1 MRLRKTLKRTAA
13 ATLALSMALSAAAP
27 AVTAAYICDVSQGS
41 VNITVD
47 ADGSKTIQ
55 VGGQK
60 VEDDGDGT
68 DDIIITGDNTQ
79 APASQNDAAEPA
91 PAETEDEEAP
101 AEEDAAPAD
110 ETEAPETAD
119 AEGTE
124 DAAAD
129 DADAEDAAAEP
140 ATLELSAP
148 AVDTGDEAEDT
159 PAEPERTVTETE
171 DGTVIEYGDYTVD
184 PDVQVTK
191 PEPAPEAAAPAEKAA
206 DPEDETVTYE
216 APAEENTSVVSS
228 VVENVVK
235 IVNNYKDALNIILR
249 NLKVDAG
256 TSKEDA
262 MNISGTGD
270 VTLELDGK
278 NELISGSSTYDPA
291 HGSHAGLSS
300 RNLDGT
306 LTLTDADKDGG
317 SLTAKGGYS
326 KDSGYVSS
334 DGICAKDLSII
345 DTSITAVGGDV
356 GGSSSS
362 GGTGLSA
369 DVLNMTGSSL
379 SATGGNVNNSTDDY
393 TDGGTGL
400 HAGSLS
406 MTGSSLSATGGSVSN
421 STDDPT
427 NDPTNDYS
435 IGGIGLDI
443 GNYSNLKSNIS
454 DSHISAIGG
463 NSSGS
468 GKKATGGTGAI
479 IIGTAADSYLIDH
492 VTLLAQGGNA
502 QASGSGNATGGR
514 GIDRNSG
521 KITISDSAVTVAGGN
536 AVSESGTA
544 TGGGGYYNNANYYS
558 SNNDVHLVSGSLT
571 AVGGSG
577 SSKSGSS
584 KNGSSFDISS
594 ELISNY
600 YISDGETLSV
610 YEPGDREYNIARSD
624 RLVVSEDSGIVY
636 YNHSAVVQNEDG
648 SVTVTGE
655 PFRYVRG
662 DHVYTIASRTAT
674 TIIWHC
680 EDEGV
685 EDLELPIPAGSTFD
699 AMKHEWVTSEDGTYE
714 ECTICHLQ
722 RTIPQPEPDQP
733 DTPSNDTTA
742 AAVPAALHL
751 RVVDANGADVT
762 FETRTESG
770 NYIVDARR
778 DGLDTATLLAPLPV
792 LRELQASGAESIT
805 FVTNLK
811 TTTLSLSALL
821 ALGGEDDEAQL
832 LHTGDVPTLTVG
844 GTVHNE
850 LL

>member
-110 ETEAPETAD
+110 EAEAPETAD

-278 NELISGSSTYDPA
+278 NELISGSSTPDTTA
-291 HGSHAGLSS
+291 DTHAGLYSW
-300 RNLDGT
+300 RLDGT

-326 KDSGYVSS
+326 EDSSFASS
-334 DGICAKDLSII
+334 DGIRAKDLSII

-356 GGSSSS
+356 GGSSFR

-369 DVLNMTGSSL
+369 E
-379 SATGGNVNNSTDDY
+379 
-393 TDGGTGL
+393 
-400 HAGSLS
+400 SLS

-421 STDDPT
+421 STDDYT
-427 NDPTNDYS
+427 VGGTGLHAGSLNMTGSSLSATGGNVNNSTADS
-435 IGGIGLDI
+435 SLGGIGLNI
-443 GNYSNLKSNIS
+443 GNYDGLKSNIS

-463 NSSGS
+463 NSSSSS
-468 GKKATGGTGAI
+468 GKNATGGTGAYI
-479 IIGTAADSYLIDH
+479 MGTAADSYLIDH

-502 QASGSGNATGGR
+502 QASGSGNATGGK
-514 GIDRNSG
+514 GIYRNSG
-521 KITISDSAVTVAGGN
+521 EITISDSAVTVAGGN

-544 TGGGGYYNNANYYS
+544 TGGGGYYNNANYYNER
-558 SNNDVHLVSGSLT
+558 NNDVHLVSGSLT

-577 SSKSGSS
+577 SSK
-584 KNGSSFDISS
+584 NGSSFDISS
-594 ELISNY
+594 DIIKKY

-610 YEPGDREYNIARSD
+610 YEPGNSEYNIARSD

-662 DHVYTIASRTAT
+662 DHVYTIASRTDS
-674 TIIWHC
+674 TITWHC
-680 EDEGV
+680 DDAGV
-685 EDLELPIPAGSTFD
+685 EDLELPVPAEAAFD
-699 AMKHEWVTSEDGTYE
+699 AMKHEWLTSEDGTYE

-778 DGLDTATLLAPLPV
+778 DGLDTATLIAPLPV

>member
-110 ETEAPETAD
+110 EAEAPETAD

-256 TSKEDA
+256 SSTEDA

-278 NELISGSSTYDPA
+278 NELTGGSGVKMDKRNDHKIVSDGLGSTDL
-291 HGSHAGLSS
+291 G
-300 RNLDGT
+300 GT
-306 LTLTDADKDGG
+306 LTITGSGNSDASLIAKGADSPEDSSSFVKPGDGLNANNLVIEDASVTAIGGNRFDHDIYIGYSGDGLSATDLTITG
-317 SLTAKGGYS
+317 STVTAKGGNS
-326 KDSGYVSS
+326 L
-334 DGICAKDLSII
+334 CHA
-345 DTSITAVGGDV
+345 
-356 GGSSSS
+356 
-362 GGTGLSA
+362 GTGVSA
-369 DVLNMTGSSL
+369 DV
-379 SATGGNVNNSTDDY
+379 
-393 TDGGTGL
+393 
-400 HAGSLS
+400 LS
-406 MTGSSLSATGGSVSN
+406 MTGSSLSAVGGSVNN
-421 STDDPT
+421 STAD
-427 NDPTNDYS
+427 S
-435 IGGIGLDI
+435 SSGGFGLEI
-443 GNYSNLKSNIS
+443 GNYRGLKSNIS

-463 NSSGS
+463 NSSSS
-468 GKKATGGTGAI
+468 GKDVWGGTGAN
-479 IIGTAADSYLIDH
+479 IIGTAADSYQIDH

-577 SSKSGSS
+577 SSK
-584 KNGSSFDISS
+584 NGSSFDISS
-594 ELISNY
+594 ELIKKY

-610 YEPGDREYNIARSD
+610 YEPGDPEYNIAASD

-662 DHVYTIASRTAT
+662 GHVYTIASRTDT

-699 AMKHEWVTSEDGTYE
+699 AMKHEWLTSEDGTYE

-751 RVVDANGADVT
+751 RVVDANGADVA

>member
-41 VNITVD
+41 VNIAVD
-47 ADGSKTIQ
+47 EDGNKSIQ
-55 VGGQK
+55 VNGED
-60 VEDDGDGT
+60 VTDDGDGT

-79 APASQNDAAEPA
+79 AAASQNETEETASAAEGSENTPSEDGTDQTGSAKETGNDKGSDEPAAPEQPAPTTAPAGDRAAEP
-91 PAETEDEEAP
+91 PAK
-101 AEEDAAPAD
+101 
-110 ETEAPETAD
+110 PET
-119 AEGTE
+119 
-124 DAAAD
+124 
-129 DADAEDAAAEP
+129 
-140 ATLELSAP
+140 
-148 AVDTGDEAEDT
+148 
-159 PAEPERTVTETE
+159 TVTETK
-171 DGTVIEYGDYTVD
+171 DGTVINYGITEAD
-184 PDVQVTK
+184 PDVQAEK
-191 PEPAPEAAAPAEKAA
+191 PVVKAKAAEEPASDPAENEPDDKIM
-206 DPEDETVTYE
+206 TYE

-228 VVENVVK
+228 VAAHVVK
-235 IVNNYKDALNIILR
+235 IVNNCTDTLNIILR

-256 TSKEDA
+256 SSTEDA
-262 MNISGTGD
+262 MNITGKGD

-278 NELISGSSTYDPA
+278 NELTGGSGVKMDKWNDHKIVSDGLGSTDL
-291 HGSHAGLSS
+291 G
-300 RNLDGT
+300 GT
-306 LTLTDADKDGG
+306 LTITGSGNSDASLIAKGADSPEDSSSFVKPGDGLNANNLVIEDASVTAIGGNRFDHDISISYSGDGLSAKDLTITG
-317 SLTAKGGYS
+317 STVTAKGGNSLCY
-326 KDSGYVSS
+326 
-334 DGICAKDLSII
+334 
-345 DTSITAVGGDV
+345 
-356 GGSSSS
+356 
-362 GGTGLSA
+362 GGTGVSA
-369 DVLNMTGSSL
+369 DV
-379 SATGGNVNNSTDDY
+379 
-393 TDGGTGL
+393 
-400 HAGSLS
+400 LS
-406 MTGSSLSATGGSVSN
+406 MTGSSLSAVGGSVSN
-421 STDDPT
+421 STGDFSD
-427 NDPTNDYS
+427 
-435 IGGIGLDI
+435 GGIGLHI
-443 GNYSNLKSNIS
+443 GNYSDLKSNIS

-463 NSSGS
+463 NCSGS
-468 GKKATGGTGAI
+468 GKNAVGGVGVYFF
-479 IIGTAADSYLIDH
+479 GTAADGYLIDH

-502 QASGSGNATGGR
+502 QASGSGNAKGGE
-514 GIDRNSG
+514 GIYRNSG

-544 TGGGGYYNNANYYS
+544 TGGGGYYNNVNYYT
-558 SNNDVHLVSGSLT
+558 SNDDVHLVSGSLT

-577 SSKSGSS
+577 SSK
-584 KNGSSFDISS
+584 NGSSFDIPSS
-594 ELISNY
+594 LTKKY

-610 YEPGDREYNIARSD
+610 YEPGDPEYNIAASD

-662 DHVYTIASRTAT
+662 GHVYTIASRTDT
-674 TIIWHC
+674 TITWHC

-722 RTIPQPEPDQP
+722 RTIPQPEPGQP
-733 DTPSNDTTA
+733 DTTA

-751 RVVDANGADVT
+751 RVVDANGADVA

>member
-110 ETEAPETAD
+110 EAEAPETAD

-249 NLKVDAG
+249 NLKVDASSS
-256 TSKEDA
+256 TEDA
-262 MNISGTGD
+262 MNITGKGS

-278 NELISGSSTYDPA
+278 NELISGSSTAD
-291 HGSHAGLSS
+291 GSHAGLYS
-300 RNLDGT
+300 RRFDGT
-306 LTLTDADKDGG
+306 LTLTDANKDGG
-317 SLTAKGGYS
+317 SLTAKGGS
-326 KDSGYVSS
+326 SEDSDYAYS
-334 DGICAKDLSII
+334 DGINAKDLSII

-356 GGSSSS
+356 GGSSFR
-362 GGTGLSA
+362 GGIGLYAES
-369 DVLNMTGSSL
+369 LNMTGSSL
-379 SATGGNVNNSTDDY
+379 SATGGSVNNSTYD
-393 TDGGTGL
+393 
-400 HAGSLS
+400 
-406 MTGSSLSATGGSVSN
+406 SSLGG
-421 STDDPT
+421 
-427 NDPTNDYS
+427 Y
-435 IGGIGLDI
+435 GLNI
-443 GNYSNLKSNIS
+443 GNYDGLKSNIS

-463 NSSGS
+463 NCSGS
-468 GKKATGGTGAI
+468 GKEVVGGMGAS

-492 VTLLAQGGNA
+492 VALLAQGGNA

-521 KITISDSAVTVAGGN
+521 EITISDSAVTVAGGN
-536 AVSESGTA
+536 AVSEGGTA
-544 TGGGGYYNNANYYS
+544 TGGGGYYNNANFYS
-558 SNNDVHLVSGSLT
+558 SINNDVHLVSGSLT

-577 SSKSGSS
+577 SSK
-584 KNGSSFDISS
+584 NGSSFDISS
-594 ELISNY
+594 DLIKKY

-662 DHVYTIASRTAT
+662 DHVYTIASRTDS

-680 EDEGV
+680 NDAGV
-685 EDLELPIPAGSTFD
+685 EDLELPVPAEAAFD
-699 AMKHEWVTSEDGTYE
+699 AMKHEWLTSADGTYE

-722 RTIPQPEPDQP
+722 RTIPQPEPGQP

-778 DGLDTATLLAPLPV
+778 DGLDTATLIAPLPV

>member
-27 AVTAAYICDVSQGS
+27 TVSAAYVCDVSQGS
-41 VNITVD
+41 VNIVVNE
-47 ADGSKTIQ
+47 DGNKSIQ
-55 VGGQK
+55 VNGED
-60 VEDDGDGT
+60 VTDDGDGT

-79 APASQNDAAEPA
+79 AAASQNDTEETASAAEGSENTPSEDGTDQTGSAKETGNDKGSDEPAAPEQPAPTTAPAGDRAAEP
-91 PAETEDEEAP
+91 PAK
-101 AEEDAAPAD
+101 
-110 ETEAPETAD
+110 PET
-119 AEGTE
+119 
-124 DAAAD
+124 
-129 DADAEDAAAEP
+129 
-140 ATLELSAP
+140 
-148 AVDTGDEAEDT
+148 
-159 PAEPERTVTETE
+159 TVTETK
-171 DGTVIEYGDYTVD
+171 DGTVTEYGAFEAD
-184 PDVQVTK
+184 PDVQAEKQVVK
-191 PEPAPEAAAPAEKAA
+191 AKAAEEPANDPAENEPDDKIM
-206 DPEDETVTYE
+206 TYE
-216 APAEENTSVVSS
+216 APAEENTSLASS
-228 VVENVVK
+228 VAAHVVK
-235 IVNNYKDALNIILR
+235 IVNNCTDTLNIILR

-256 TSKEDA
+256 SSTEDA
-262 MNISGTGD
+262 MNITGKGD

-278 NELISGSSTYDPA
+278 NELISGSSTVD
-291 HGSHAGLSS
+291 GSHAGLYSED
-300 RNLDGT
+300 LDGT
-306 LTLTDADKDGG
+306 LTLTDANKDGG

-326 KDSGYVSS
+326 KDYRFASS
-334 DGICAKDLSII
+334 SGICAKDLSII

-356 GGSSSS
+356 GGSSSC
-362 GGTGLSA
+362 GGTGLHA

-379 SATGGNVNNSTDDY
+379 SATGGSVNNSTYD
-393 TDGGTGL
+393 
-400 HAGSLS
+400 
-406 MTGSSLSATGGSVSN
+406 SSLGG
-421 STDDPT
+421 
-427 NDPTNDYS
+427 Y
-435 IGGIGLDI
+435 GLSI
-443 GNYSNLKSNIS
+443 GNYDGLKSNIS

-463 NSSGS
+463 NNSGS
-468 GKKATGGTGAI
+468 GKEVVGGMGAS
-479 IIGTAADSYLIDH
+479 IIGTAADSYQIDH

-502 QASGSGNATGGR
+502 QASGSGNAEGGR

-544 TGGGGYYNNANYYS
+544 TGGGGYYNNANYYFAD
-558 SNNDVHLVSGSLT
+558 NNDVHLVSGSLT

-584 KNGSSFDISS
+584 KKGSSFDISS
-594 ELISNY
+594 ELIKNY
-600 YISDGETLSV
+600 YISDGEMFSV
-610 YEPGDREYNIARSD
+610 YEPGDPEYNIARSD

-662 DHVYTIASRTAT
+662 GHVYTIASRTDS
-674 TIIWHC
+674 TITWHC
-680 EDEGV
+680 NDAGV
-685 EDLELPIPAGSTFD
+685 EDLELPVPAEAAFD
-699 AMKHEWVTSEDGTYE
+699 AMKHEWLTSEDGTYE
-714 ECTICHLQ
+714 ECTICHTKKML
-722 RTIPQPEPDQP
+722 PQPAPDQT
-733 DTPSNDTTA
+733 DTPSNVTTA

-805 FVTNLK
+805 FVTTLK

>member
-110 ETEAPETAD
+110 EAEAPETAD

-278 NELISGSSTYDPA
+278 NELISGSSTAD
-291 HGSHAGLSS
+291 GSHAGLSS
-300 RNLDGT
+300 ERLDGT

-326 KDSGYVSS
+326 KDSDNDSS
-334 DGICAKDLSII
+334 YGIRAKDLSII

-356 GGSSSS
+356 GGSSSR
-362 GGTGLSA
+362 GG
-369 DVLNMTGSSL
+369 D
-379 SATGGNVNNSTDDY
+379 
-393 TDGGTGL
+393 GL

-463 NSSGS
+463 NSSS
-468 GKKATGGTGAI
+468 NRKNVEGGVGVYFF
-479 IIGTAADSYLIDH
+479 GTVADGYLIDH

-502 QASGSGNATGGR
+502 QASGSGNAKGGE
-514 GIDRNSG
+514 GIYRNSG
-521 KITISDSAVTVAGGN
+521 EITILDSAVTAAGGN

-544 TGGGGYYNNANYYS
+544 TGGRGYYNNANYYS

-577 SSKSGSS
+577 SSK
-584 KNGSSFDISS
+584 NGSSFEISS
-594 ELISNY
+594 EGTKKY

-610 YEPGDREYNIARSD
+610 YEPGDPKYNIAGSD

-662 DHVYTIASRTAT
+662 DHVYTIASRTDS
-674 TIIWHC
+674 TITWHC
-680 EDEGV
+680 NDAGV

-699 AMKHEWVTSEDGTYE
+699 AMKHEWVTSADGTYE

-733 DTPSNDTTA
+733 DTTA

-778 DGLDTATLLAPLPV
+778 DGLDTATLIAPLPV

>member
-110 ETEAPETAD
+110 EAEAPETAD

-216 APAEENTSVVSS
+216 APAEENTSLASS
-228 VVENVVK
+228 VAAHVVK

-256 TSKEDA
+256 SSTEDA
-262 MNISGTGD
+262 MNITGKGD

-278 NELISGSSTYDPA
+278 NELISGSSTYDPT
-291 HGSHAGLSS
+291 HGSLAGLYSED
-300 RNLDGT
+300 LDGT

-326 KDSGYVSS
+326 KDSGYHSS
-334 DGICAKDLSII
+334 YGICAKDLSII
-345 DTSITAVGGDV
+345 DTSITAVGGDA
-356 GGSSSS
+356 GGSSSR

-379 SATGGNVNNSTDDY
+379 SATGGSVNNST
-393 TDGGTGL
+393 
-400 HAGSLS
+400 A
-406 MTGSSLSATGGSVSN
+406 
-421 STDDPT
+421 
-427 NDPTNDYS
+427 DYS
-435 IGGIGLDI
+435 SGGHGLSI
-443 GNYSNLKSNIS
+443 GNYRKLKSNIS

-463 NSSGS
+463 NNSGS
-468 GKKATGGTGAI
+468 GKEVVGGMGAF
-479 IIGTAADSYLIDH
+479 IIGTAADSYQIDH

-502 QASGSGNATGGR
+502 QASGSGNAEGGR

-544 TGGGGYYNNANYYS
+544 TGGGGYYNNANYYNER
-558 SNNDVHLVSGSLT
+558 NNDVHLVSGSLT

-577 SSKSGSS
+577 SSK
-584 KNGSSFDISS
+584 NGSSFDISS
-594 ELISNY
+594 ELIKKY
-600 YISDGETLSV
+600 YISDGETFSV
-610 YEPGDREYNIARSD
+610 YEPGDSEYNIARSD

-662 DHVYTIASRTAT
+662 GHVYTIASRTDS
-674 TIIWHC
+674 TITWHC
-680 EDEGV
+680 DDAGV
-685 EDLELPIPAGSTFD
+685 EDLELPVPAEAAFD
-699 AMKHEWVTSEDGTYE
+699 AMKHEWLTSEDGIYE

-778 DGLDTATLLAPLPV
+778 DGLDTATLIAPLPV

>member
-27 AVTAAYICDVSQGS
+27 TVSAAYVCDVSQGS
-41 VNITVD
+41 VNIVVNE
-47 ADGSKTIQ
+47 DGNKSIQ
-55 VGGQK
+55 VNGED
-60 VEDDGDGT
+60 VTDDGDGT

-79 APASQNDAAEPA
+79 AAASQNDTEETASAAEGSENTPSEDGTDQTGSAKETGNDKGSDEPAAPEQPAPTTAPAGDRAAEP
-91 PAETEDEEAP
+91 PAK
-101 AEEDAAPAD
+101 
-110 ETEAPETAD
+110 PET
-119 AEGTE
+119 
-124 DAAAD
+124 
-129 DADAEDAAAEP
+129 
-140 ATLELSAP
+140 
-148 AVDTGDEAEDT
+148 
-159 PAEPERTVTETE
+159 TVTETK
-171 DGTVIEYGDYTVD
+171 DGTVINYGVTEAD
-184 PDVQVTK
+184 PDVQAEK
-191 PEPAPEAAAPAEKAA
+191 PVVKAKAAEEPASNPAENEPDDKIM
-206 DPEDETVTYE
+206 TYE
-216 APAEENTSVVSS
+216 APAEENTSLASS
-228 VVENVVK
+228 VAAHVVK
-235 IVNNYKDALNIILR
+235 IVNNCTDTLNIILR
-249 NLKVDAG
+249 NLKVDASSS
-256 TSKEDA
+256 TEDA
-262 MNISGTGD
+262 MNITGNGN

-278 NELISGSSTYDPA
+278 NELISGSSTAD
-291 HGSHAGLSS
+291 GSHAGLYS
-300 RNLDGT
+300 RHLDGT

-326 KDSGYVSS
+326 KDYRFASS
-334 DGICAKDLSII
+334 SGICAKDLSII
-345 DTSITAVGGDV
+345 DTSITAIGGDV
-356 GGSSSS
+356 GGSSSC

-379 SATGGNVNNSTDDY
+379 SATGGSVNNSTYD
-393 TDGGTGL
+393 
-400 HAGSLS
+400 S
-406 MTGSSLSATGGSVSN
+406 
-421 STDDPT
+421 
-427 NDPTNDYS
+427 S
-435 IGGIGLDI
+435 IGGYGLSI
-443 GNYSNLKSNIS
+443 GNYDGLKSNIS

-463 NSSGS
+463 NNSGS
-468 GKKATGGTGAI
+468 GKKVVGGMGAS
-479 IIGTAADSYLIDH
+479 IIGTAADSYQIDH

-502 QASGSGNATGGR
+502 QASGSGNAEGGR

-544 TGGGGYYNNANYYS
+544 TGGRGYYNHANYYS
-558 SNNDVHLVSGSLT
+558 ANNNDVHLVSGSLT

-577 SSKSGSS
+577 SSK
-584 KNGSSFDISS
+584 NGSSFDISS
-594 ELISNY
+594 ELIKNY
-600 YISDGETLSV
+600 YISDGETFSV

-636 YNHSAVVQNEDG
+636 YNRSAVVQNEDG

-662 DHVYTIASRTAT
+662 GHVYTIASRTDS
-674 TIIWHC
+674 TITWHC

-821 ALGGEDDEAQL
+821 ALGGEDGEAQL

>member
-110 ETEAPETAD
+110 EAEAPETAD

-129 DADAEDAAAEP
+129 DADAEDAAVEP

-278 NELISGSSTYDPA
+278 NELISGSSTYDSA
-291 HGSHAGLSS
+291 HGSLAGLHSGL
-300 RNLDGT
+300 LDGT

-334 DGICAKDLSII
+334 DGIYAKDLSII

-356 GGSSSS
+356 GGSLSY

-379 SATGGNVNNSTDDY
+379 SATGGSVNNST
-393 TDGGTGL
+393 
-400 HAGSLS
+400 A
-406 MTGSSLSATGGSVSN
+406 
-421 STDDPT
+421 
-427 NDPTNDYS
+427 DYS
-435 IGGIGLDI
+435 SGGLGLGI
-443 GNYSNLKSNIS
+443 GNYDGLKSNIS

-463 NSSGS
+463 NSSSS
-468 GKKATGGTGAI
+468 GKKATGGTGAN

-514 GIDRNSG
+514 GIYRNSG
-521 KITISDSAVTVAGGN
+521 EITILDSAVTAAGGN

-544 TGGGGYYNNANYYS
+544 TGGRGYYNNANYYS

-577 SSKSGSS
+577 SSK
-584 KNGSSFDISS
+584 NGSSFDISS
-594 ELISNY
+594 ELIKKY
-600 YISDGETLSV
+600 YISDGETFSV
-610 YEPGDREYNIARSD
+610 YEPGDSEYNIARSD

-662 DHVYTIASRTAT
+662 DHVYTIASRTDS

-680 EDEGV
+680 NDAGV
-685 EDLELPIPAGSTFD
+685 EDLELPVPAEAAFD
-699 AMKHEWVTSEDGTYE
+699 AMKHEWLTSEDGIYE

>member
-216 APAEENTSVVSS
+216 APAEENTSLASS
-228 VVENVVK
+228 VAAHVVK

-256 TSKEDA
+256 SSTEDA
-262 MNISGTGD
+262 MNITGKGD

-278 NELISGSSTYDPA
+278 NELISGSSTYDPT
-291 HGSHAGLSS
+291 HGSLAGLYSED
-300 RNLDGT
+300 LDGT

-326 KDSGYVSS
+326 KDSGYHSS
-334 DGICAKDLSII
+334 YGICAKDLSII
-345 DTSITAVGGDV
+345 DTSITAVGGDA
-356 GGSSSS
+356 GGSSSR

-379 SATGGNVNNSTDDY
+379 SATGGSVNNST
-393 TDGGTGL
+393 
-400 HAGSLS
+400 A
-406 MTGSSLSATGGSVSN
+406 
-421 STDDPT
+421 
-427 NDPTNDYS
+427 DYS
-435 IGGIGLDI
+435 SGGHGLSI
-443 GNYSNLKSNIS
+443 GNYRKLKSNIS

-463 NSSGS
+463 NNSGS
-468 GKKATGGTGAI
+468 GKEVVGGMGAF
-479 IIGTAADSYLIDH
+479 IIGTAADSYQIDH

-502 QASGSGNATGGR
+502 QASGSGNAEGGR

-544 TGGGGYYNNANYYS
+544 TGGGGYYNNANYYNER
-558 SNNDVHLVSGSLT
+558 NNDVHLVSGSLT

-577 SSKSGSS
+577 SSK
-584 KNGSSFDISS
+584 NGSSFDISS
-594 ELISNY
+594 ELIKKY
-600 YISDGETLSV
+600 YISDGETFSV
-610 YEPGDREYNIARSD
+610 YEPGDSEYNIARSD

-662 DHVYTIASRTAT
+662 DHVYTIASRTDS
-674 TIIWHC
+674 TITWHC
-680 EDEGV
+680 DDAGV
-685 EDLELPIPAGSTFD
+685 EDLELPVPAEAAFD
-699 AMKHEWVTSEDGTYE
+699 AMKHEWLTSEDGTYE

-778 DGLDTATLLAPLPV
+778 DGLDTATLIAPLPV

>member
-110 ETEAPETAD
+110 EAEAPETAD

-278 NELISGSSTYDPA
+278 NELISGSSTYDSA
-291 HGSHAGLSS
+291 HGSLAGLHSGL
-300 RNLDGT
+300 LDGT

-326 KDSGYVSS
+326 KDSGYAGSY
-334 DGICAKDLSII
+334 GIRARDLSII

-356 GGSSSS
+356 GGSSSY

-379 SATGGNVNNSTDDY
+379 SAV
-393 TDGGTGL
+393 
-400 HAGSLS
+400 
-406 MTGSSLSATGGSVSN
+406 GGSVSN
-421 STDDPT
+421 STGDF
-427 NDPTNDYS
+427 S
-435 IGGIGLDI
+435 SGGTGLSI
-443 GNYSNLKSNIS
+443 GNYDGLKSNIS

-463 NSSGS
+463 NCSGS
-468 GKKATGGTGAI
+468 GKNVVGGTGAYI
-479 IIGTAADSYLIDH
+479 MGTAADSYQIDH

-521 KITISDSAVTVAGGN
+521 KITISNSAVTVAGGN

-544 TGGGGYYNNANYYS
+544 TGGGGYYNNANYYNER
-558 SNNDVHLVSGSLT
+558 NNDVHLVSGSLT

-577 SSKSGSS
+577 SSK
-584 KNGSSFDISS
+584 NGSSFDISS
-594 ELISNY
+594 ELIKKY
-600 YISDGETLSV
+600 YISDGETFSV
-610 YEPGDREYNIARSD
+610 YEPGDSEYNIARSD

-662 DHVYTIASRTAT
+662 DHVYTIASRTDS

-680 EDEGV
+680 NDAGV

>member
-41 VNITVD
+41 VNIVVNE
-47 ADGSKTIQ
+47 DGNKSIQ
-55 VGGQK
+55 VNGED
-60 VEDDGDGT
+60 VTDDGDGT

-110 ETEAPETAD
+110 EAEAPETAD

-278 NELISGSSTYDPA
+278 NELIGGIGAKNYGDVT
-291 HGSHAGLSS
+291 AGLYSED
-300 RNLDGT
+300 LDGT

-326 KDSGYVSS
+326 KDYRFASSG
-334 DGICAKDLSII
+334 GICAKDLSII

-356 GGSSSS
+356 GGSSSC

-379 SATGGNVNNSTDDY
+379 SATGGSVNNSTDDY
-393 TDGGTGL
+393 SAGGFGL
-400 HAGSLS
+400 R
-406 MTGSSLSATGGSVSN
+406 
-421 STDDPT
+421 
-427 NDPTNDYS
+427 
-435 IGGIGLDI
+435 I
-443 GNYSNLKSNIS
+443 GNYRNLKSNIS

-463 NSSGS
+463 NNSGS
-468 GKKATGGTGAI
+468 GKEVEGGMGAI
-479 IIGTAADSYLIDH
+479 IIGTAADSYQIDH

-558 SNNDVHLVSGSLT
+558 SEINDVHLVSGSLT

-577 SSKSGSS
+577 SSK
-584 KNGSSFDISS
+584 NGSSFDISS
-594 ELISNY
+594 ELIKNY
-600 YISDGETLSV
+600 YISDGETFSV
-610 YEPGDREYNIARSD
+610 YEPGDPEYNIARSD

-662 DHVYTIASRTAT
+662 GHVYTIASRTDS
-674 TIIWHC
+674 TITWHC
-680 EDEGV
+680 NDAGV

-733 DTPSNDTTA
+733 DTPSNVTTA

-821 ALGGEDDEAQL
+821 ALGGEDGEAQL

>member
-110 ETEAPETAD
+110 EAEAPETAD

-278 NELISGSSTYDPA
+278 NELISGSSTYDSA
-291 HGSHAGLSS
+291 HGSLAGLHSGL
-300 RNLDGT
+300 LDGT

-334 DGICAKDLSII
+334 DGIYAKDLSII

-356 GGSSSS
+356 GGSSSC
-362 GGTGLSA
+362 GGDGLSA

-379 SATGGNVNNSTDDY
+379 SATGGSVNNSTDD
-393 TDGGTGL
+393 
-400 HAGSLS
+400 S
-406 MTGSSLSATGGSVSN
+406 
-421 STDDPT
+421 
-427 NDPTNDYS
+427 S
-435 IGGIGLDI
+435 IGGYGLSI
-443 GNYSNLKSNIS
+443 GNYDGLKSNIS

-463 NSSGS
+463 NNSGS
-468 GKKATGGTGAI
+468 GKEVVGGMGAF
-479 IIGTAADSYLIDH
+479 IIGTAADSYQIDH

-502 QASGSGNATGGR
+502 QASGSGNAEGGR

-544 TGGGGYYNNANYYS
+544 TGGGGYYNNANYYNER
-558 SNNDVHLVSGSLT
+558 NNDVHLVSGSLT

-577 SSKSGSS
+577 SSK
-584 KNGSSFDISS
+584 NGSSFDISS
-594 ELISNY
+594 ELIKKY
-600 YISDGETLSV
+600 YISDGETFSV

-662 DHVYTIASRTAT
+662 DHVYTIASRTDS

-722 RTIPQPEPDQP
+722 RTIPQPEPGQP

-778 DGLDTATLLAPLPV
+778 DGLDTATLIAPLPV
-792 LRELQASGAESIT
+792 LRELQTSGAESIT

>member
-41 VNITVD
+41 VNIVVNE
-47 ADGSKTIQ
+47 DGNKSIQ
-55 VGGQK
+55 VNGED
-60 VEDDGDGT
+60 VTDDGDGT

-79 APASQNDAAEPA
+79 AAASQNDTEETASAAEGSENTPSEDGTDQTGSAKETGNDKGSDEPAAPEQPAPTTAPAGDRAAEP
-91 PAETEDEEAP
+91 PAK
-101 AEEDAAPAD
+101 
-110 ETEAPETAD
+110 PET
-119 AEGTE
+119 
-124 DAAAD
+124 
-129 DADAEDAAAEP
+129 
-140 ATLELSAP
+140 
-148 AVDTGDEAEDT
+148 
-159 PAEPERTVTETE
+159 TVTETK
-171 DGTVIEYGDYTVD
+171 DGTVINYGVTEAD
-184 PDVQVTK
+184 PDVQAEK
-191 PEPAPEAAAPAEKAA
+191 PVVKAKAAEEPASDPAENEPDDKIM
-206 DPEDETVTYE
+206 TYE

-228 VVENVVK
+228 VAAHVVK
-235 IVNNYKDALNIILR
+235 IVNNCTDTLNIILR
-249 NLKVDAG
+249 NLKVDASSS
-256 TSKEDA
+256 TEDA
-262 MNISGTGD
+262 MNITGNGN

-278 NELISGSSTYDPA
+278 NELISGSSTAD
-291 HGSHAGLSS
+291 GSHAGLYSED
-300 RNLDGT
+300 LDGT

-326 KDSGYVSS
+326 KDYRFASSG
-334 DGICAKDLSII
+334 GICAKDLSII
-345 DTSITAVGGDV
+345 DTSITAIGGDV
-356 GGSSSS
+356 GGSSSH

-379 SATGGNVNNSTDDY
+379 SATGGSVNNSTDDY
-393 TDGGTGL
+393 SAGGFGL
-400 HAGSLS
+400 R
-406 MTGSSLSATGGSVSN
+406 
-421 STDDPT
+421 
-427 NDPTNDYS
+427 
-435 IGGIGLDI
+435 I
-443 GNYSNLKSNIS
+443 GNYRNLKSNIS

-463 NSSGS
+463 NNSGS
-468 GKKATGGTGAI
+468 GKEVEGGMGAI
-479 IIGTAADSYLIDH
+479 IIGTAADSYQIDH

-544 TGGGGYYNNANYYS
+544 TGGGGYYNNANYYNER
-558 SNNDVHLVSGSLT
+558 NNDVHLVSGSLT

-584 KNGSSFDISS
+584 KKGSSFDISS
-594 ELISNY
+594 ELIKNY
-600 YISDGETLSV
+600 YISDGETFSV
-610 YEPGDREYNIARSD
+610 YEPGDPEYNIARSD

-655 PFRYVRG
+655 PFRYVNDG
-662 DHVYTIASRTAT
+662 HVYTIASRTDT

-733 DTPSNDTTA
+733 DTPSNVTTA

-751 RVVDANGADVT
+751 RVVDANGADVA
-762 FETRTESG
+762 FETRTEG
-770 NYIVDARR
+770 CNYIVDARR
-778 DGLDTATLLAPLPV
+778 DGLDTATLIAPLPV

>member
-41 VNITVD
+41 VNIVVNE
-47 ADGSKTIQ
+47 DGNKSIQ
-55 VGGQK
+55 VNGED
-60 VEDDGDGT
+60 VTDDGDCT

-79 APASQNDAAEPA
+79 AAASQNDTEETASAAEGSENTPSEDGTDQTGSAKETGNDKGSDEPAAPEQPAPTTAPAGDRAAEP
-91 PAETEDEEAP
+91 PAK
-101 AEEDAAPAD
+101 
-110 ETEAPETAD
+110 PET
-119 AEGTE
+119 
-124 DAAAD
+124 
-129 DADAEDAAAEP
+129 
-140 ATLELSAP
+140 
-148 AVDTGDEAEDT
+148 
-159 PAEPERTVTETE
+159 TVTETK
-171 DGTVIEYGDYTVD
+171 DGTVINYGVTEAD
-184 PDVQVTK
+184 PDVQAEK
-191 PEPAPEAAAPAEKAA
+191 PVVKAKAAEEPASDPAENEPDDKIM
-206 DPEDETVTYE
+206 TYE
-216 APAEENTSVVSS
+216 APAEENTSVASS
-228 VVENVVK
+228 VAAHVVK
-235 IVNNYKDALNIILR
+235 IVNNCTDTLNIILR

-256 TSKEDA
+256 SSTEDA
-262 MNISGTGD
+262 MNITGKGD

-278 NELISGSSTYDPA
+278 NELISGSSTAD
-291 HGSHAGLSS
+291 GSHAGLYSED
-300 RNLDGT
+300 LDGT

-326 KDSGYVSS
+326 KDYRFASSG
-334 DGICAKDLSII
+334 GICAKDLSII
-345 DTSITAVGGDV
+345 DTSITAIGGDV
-356 GGSSSS
+356 GGSSSH

-379 SATGGNVNNSTDDY
+379 SATGGSVNNSTDDY
-393 TDGGTGL
+393 SAGCFGL
-400 HAGSLS
+400 R
-406 MTGSSLSATGGSVSN
+406 
-421 STDDPT
+421 
-427 NDPTNDYS
+427 
-435 IGGIGLDI
+435 I
-443 GNYSNLKSNIS
+443 GNYRNLKSNIS

-463 NSSGS
+463 NNSGS
-468 GKKATGGTGAI
+468 GKEVEGGMGAI
-479 IIGTAADSYLIDH
+479 IIGTAADSYQIDH

-502 QASGSGNATGGR
+502 QASGSGNAKGGR

-558 SNNDVHLVSGSLT
+558 SEINDVHLVSGSLT

-577 SSKSGSS
+577 SSK
-584 KNGSSFDISS
+584 NGSSFDISS
-594 ELISNY
+594 ELIKNY

-610 YEPGDREYNIARSD
+610 YEPGDPEYNIARSD

-655 PFRYVRG
+655 PFRYVNDG
-662 DHVYTIASRTAT
+662 HVYTIASRTDS
-674 TIIWHC
+674 TITWHC
-680 EDEGV
+680 NDAGV
-685 EDLELPIPAGSTFD
+685 EDLELPVPTEAAFD
-699 AMKHEWVTSEDGTYE
+699 AMKHEWLTSADGTYE

-821 ALGGEDDEAQL
+821 ALGGEDGEAQL

>member
-110 ETEAPETAD
+110 EAEAPETAD

-191 PEPAPEAAAPAEKAA
+191 PEPAPEAAAPAKKAA
-206 DPEDETVTYE
+206 DPEDETVTYK
-216 APAEENTSVVSS
+216 APAEENTSLASS
-228 VVENVVK
+228 VAAHVVK
-235 IVNNYKDALNIILR
+235 IVNNCTDTLNIILR
-249 NLKVDAG
+249 NLKVDASSS
-256 TSKEDA
+256 TEDA
-262 MNISGTGD
+262 MNITGKGS

-278 NELISGSSTYDPA
+278 NELISGSSTYDSA
-291 HGSHAGLSS
+291 HGSLAGLHSGH
-300 RNLDGT
+300 LDGT

-334 DGICAKDLSII
+334 DGIYAKDLSII

-356 GGSSSS
+356 GGSLSY

-379 SATGGNVNNSTDDY
+379 SATGGNVNNSTDDSSE
-393 TDGGTGL
+393 GGLGL
-400 HAGSLS
+400 G
-406 MTGSSLSATGGSVSN
+406 
-421 STDDPT
+421 
-427 NDPTNDYS
+427 
-435 IGGIGLDI
+435 I
-443 GNYSNLKSNIS
+443 GNYRNLKSNIS

-463 NSSGS
+463 NSSSSS
-468 GKKATGGTGAI
+468 GKNAYGGTGAC
-479 IIGTAADSYLIDH
+479 IIGIAADSYQIDH

-521 KITISDSAVTVAGGN
+521 KITISNSAVTVAGGN

-558 SNNDVHLVSGSLT
+558 ANNNDVHLVSGSLT

-577 SSKSGSS
+577 SSK
-584 KNGSSFDISS
+584 NGSSFDISS
-594 ELISNY
+594 PLIKKY
-600 YISDGETLSV
+600 YISDGETFSV
-610 YEPGDREYNIARSD
+610 YEPGDSEYNIARSD
-624 RLVVSEDSGIVY
+624 RFVVSEDSGIVY

-662 DHVYTIASRTAT
+662 DHVYTIASRTDS
-674 TIIWHC
+674 TITWHC
-680 EDEGV
+680 DDAGV

-722 RTIPQPEPDQP
+722 RTIPQPEPGQP
-733 DTPSNDTTA
+733 DTPSNDITA

>member
-110 ETEAPETAD
+110 EAEAPETAD

-129 DADAEDAAAEP
+129 DADAEDAAVEP

-278 NELISGSSTYDPA
+278 NELISGSSTYDSA
-291 HGSHAGLSS
+291 HGSLAGLHSGL
-300 RNLDGT
+300 LDGT

-334 DGICAKDLSII
+334 DGIYAKDLSII

-356 GGSSSS
+356 GGSLSY

-379 SATGGNVNNSTDDY
+379 SATGGSVNNST
-393 TDGGTGL
+393 
-400 HAGSLS
+400 A
-406 MTGSSLSATGGSVSN
+406 
-421 STDDPT
+421 
-427 NDPTNDYS
+427 DYS
-435 IGGIGLDI
+435 SGGLGLGI
-443 GNYSNLKSNIS
+443 GNYDGLKSNIS

-463 NSSGS
+463 NSSSS
-468 GKKATGGTGAI
+468 GKKATGGTGAN

-544 TGGGGYYNNANYYS
+544 TGGGGYYNNANYYNER
-558 SNNDVHLVSGSLT
+558 NNDVHLVSGSLT

-577 SSKSGSS
+577 SSK
-584 KNGSSFDISS
+584 NGSSFDISS
-594 ELISNY
+594 ELIKKY
-600 YISDGETLSV
+600 YISDGETFSV
-610 YEPGDREYNIARSD
+610 YEPGDSEYNIARSD

-662 DHVYTIASRTAT
+662 DHVYTIASRTDS

-680 EDEGV
+680 NDAGV
-685 EDLELPIPAGSTFD
+685 EDLELPVPAEAAFD
-699 AMKHEWVTSEDGTYE
+699 AMKHEWLTSADGTYE

-722 RTIPQPEPDQP
+722 RTIPQPEPGQP

-742 AAVPAALHL
+742 AAVPASLHL
-751 RVVDANGADVT
+751 RVVDADGHDVT

>member
-110 ETEAPETAD
+110 EAEAPETAD

-140 ATLELSAP
+140 ATLELSAS

-278 NELISGSSTYDPA
+278 NELISGSSTYDSA
-291 HGSHAGLSS
+291 HGSLAGLHSGL
-300 RNLDGT
+300 LDGT

-334 DGICAKDLSII
+334 DGIYAKDLSII

-356 GGSSSS
+356 GGSLSY

-379 SATGGNVNNSTDDY
+379 SATGGSVNNSTDDY
-393 TDGGTGL
+393 SSGGLGL
-400 HAGSLS
+400 G
-406 MTGSSLSATGGSVSN
+406 
-421 STDDPT
+421 
-427 NDPTNDYS
+427 
-435 IGGIGLDI
+435 I
-443 GNYSNLKSNIS
+443 GNYDGLKSNIS

-463 NSSGS
+463 NCSGS
-468 GKKATGGTGAI
+468 GKNVVGGTGAYI
-479 IIGTAADSYLIDH
+479 MGTVDDGYLIDH
-492 VTLLAQGGNA
+492 VTLLVQGGNA
-502 QASGSGNATGGR
+502 QASGSGNAEGGW
-514 GIDRNSG
+514 GIERNSG

-558 SNNDVHLVSGSLT
+558 ANNDVHLVSGSLT

-577 SSKSGSS
+577 SSK
-584 KNGSSFDISS
+584 NGSSFDISS
-594 ELISNY
+594 DIIKKY

-636 YNHSAVVQNEDG
+636 YNNSAVVQNEDG

-662 DHVYTIASRTAT
+662 DHVYTIASRTDS
-674 TIIWHC
+674 TITWHC
-680 EDEGV
+680 NDAGV
-685 EDLELPIPAGSTFD
+685 EDLELPVPAEAAFD
-699 AMKHEWVTSEDGTYE
+699 AMKHEWLTSEDGTYE

-722 RTIPQPEPDQP
+722 RTIPQPEPGQP

-751 RVVDANGADVT
+751 RVVDANGADVA

>member
-13 ATLALSMALSAAAP
+13 ATLALSMALSAAAH

-110 ETEAPETAD
+110 EAEAPETAD

-129 DADAEDAAAEP
+129 DADAEDAAVEP

-278 NELISGSSTYDPA
+278 NELISGSSTYDSA
-291 HGSHAGLSS
+291 HGSLAGLHSGL
-300 RNLDGT
+300 LDGT

-334 DGICAKDLSII
+334 DGIYAKDLSII

-356 GGSSSS
+356 GGSLSY

-379 SATGGNVNNSTDDY
+379 SATGGSVNNST
-393 TDGGTGL
+393 
-400 HAGSLS
+400 A
-406 MTGSSLSATGGSVSN
+406 
-421 STDDPT
+421 
-427 NDPTNDYS
+427 DYS
-435 IGGIGLDI
+435 SGGLGLGI
-443 GNYSNLKSNIS
+443 GNYDGLKSNIS

-463 NSSGS
+463 NSSSS
-468 GKKATGGTGAI
+468 GKKATGGTGAN

-544 TGGGGYYNNANYYS
+544 TGGGGYYNNANYYNER
-558 SNNDVHLVSGSLT
+558 NNDVHLVSGSLT

-577 SSKSGSS
+577 SSK
-584 KNGSSFDISS
+584 NGSSFDISS
-594 ELISNY
+594 ELIKKY
-600 YISDGETLSV
+600 YISDGETFSV
-610 YEPGDREYNIARSD
+610 YEPGDSEYNIARSD

-662 DHVYTIASRTAT
+662 DHVYTIASRTDS

-680 EDEGV
+680 NDAGV
-685 EDLELPIPAGSTFD
+685 EDLELPVPAEAAFD
-699 AMKHEWVTSEDGTYE
+699 AMKHEWLTSEDGIYE

-778 DGLDTATLLAPLPV
+778 DGLDTATLIAPLPV

>member
-27 AVTAAYICDVSQGS
+27 AVTAAYICDVNQGS

-110 ETEAPETAD
+110 EAEAPETSD

-256 TSKEDA
+256 SSTEDA
-262 MNISGTGD
+262 MNITGTGD

-278 NELISGSSTYDPA
+278 NELISGSSTAD
-291 HGSHAGLSS
+291 GSHAGLSS
-300 RNLDGT
+300 ERLDGT

-326 KDSGYVSS
+326 KDSDNDSS
-334 DGICAKDLSII
+334 YGIRAKDLSII

-356 GGSSSS
+356 GGSSSR
-362 GGTGLSA
+362 GGDGLHAES
-369 DVLNMTGSSL
+369 LSMTGSSL
-379 SATGGNVNNSTDDY
+379 SATGGNVNNSTYDSSS
-393 TDGGTGL
+393 GGTGL
-400 HAGSLS
+400 S
-406 MTGSSLSATGGSVSN
+406 
-421 STDDPT
+421 
-427 NDPTNDYS
+427 
-435 IGGIGLDI
+435 I
-443 GNYSNLKSNIS
+443 GNYDGLKSNIS

-463 NSSGS
+463 NSSSS
-468 GKKATGGTGAI
+468 GKDVWGGTGAD
-479 IIGTAADSYLIDH
+479 IIGTADDSYLIDH

-521 KITISDSAVTVAGGN
+521 KITISNSAVTVAGGN

-544 TGGGGYYNNANYYS
+544 TGGRGYYNSANYYS
-558 SNNDVHLVSGSLT
+558 LNNDVHLVSGSLT

-577 SSKSGSS
+577 SSK
-584 KNGSSFDISS
+584 NGSSFDISS
-594 ELISNY
+594 DYIKKY

-610 YEPGDREYNIARSD
+610 YEPGDPKYNIAGSD
-624 RLVVSEDSGIVY
+624 RFVVSEDSGIVY

-662 DHVYTIASRTAT
+662 GHVYTIASRTDS
-674 TIIWHC
+674 TITWHC
-680 EDEGV
+680 DDAGV
-685 EDLELPIPAGSTFD
+685 EDLELPVPAEAAFD
-699 AMKHEWVTSEDGTYE
+699 AMKHEWLTSADGTYE

-722 RTIPQPEPDQP
+722 RTIPQPEPGQP

>member
-41 VNITVD
+41 VNIVVNE
-47 ADGSKTIQ
+47 DGNKSIQ
-55 VGGQK
+55 VNGED
-60 VEDDGDGT
+60 VTDDGDGT

-79 APASQNDAAEPA
+79 AAASQNDTEETASAAEGSENTPSEDGTDQTGSAKETGNDKGSDEPAAPEQPA
-91 PAETEDEEAP
+91 PTTAP
-101 AEEDAAPAD
+101 AGDRTAEPPAK
-110 ETEAPETAD
+110 PET
-119 AEGTE
+119 
-124 DAAAD
+124 
-129 DADAEDAAAEP
+129 
-140 ATLELSAP
+140 
-148 AVDTGDEAEDT
+148 
-159 PAEPERTVTETE
+159 TVTETK
-171 DGTVIEYGDYTVD
+171 DGTVINYGVTEAD
-184 PDVQVTK
+184 PDVQAEK
-191 PEPAPEAAAPAEKAA
+191 PVVKAKAAEEPASDPAENEPDDKIM
-206 DPEDETVTYE
+206 TYE

-228 VVENVVK
+228 VAAHVVK
-235 IVNNYKDALNIILR
+235 IVNNCTDTLNIILR
-249 NLKVDAG
+249 NLKVDASSS
-256 TSKEDA
+256 TEDA

-278 NELISGSSTYDPA
+278 NELISGSSTAD
-291 HGSHAGLSS
+291 GSHAGLYS
-300 RNLDGT
+300 RHLDGT

-326 KDSGYVSS
+326 KDYRFASS
-334 DGICAKDLSII
+334 SGICAKDLSII
-345 DTSITAVGGDV
+345 DTSITAIGGDV
-356 GGSSSS
+356 GGSSSC

-379 SATGGNVNNSTDDY
+379 SATGGSVNNSTYD
-393 TDGGTGL
+393 
-400 HAGSLS
+400 S
-406 MTGSSLSATGGSVSN
+406 
-421 STDDPT
+421 
-427 NDPTNDYS
+427 S
-435 IGGIGLDI
+435 IGGYGLSI
-443 GNYSNLKSNIS
+443 GNYDGLKSNIS

-463 NSSGS
+463 NNSGS
-468 GKKATGGTGAI
+468 GKKVVGGMGAS
-479 IIGTAADSYLIDH
+479 IIGTAADSYQIDH

-502 QASGSGNATGGR
+502 QASGSGNAEGGR

-558 SNNDVHLVSGSLT
+558 AEINDVHLVSGSLT

-577 SSKSGSS
+577 SSK
-584 KNGSSFDISS
+584 NGSSFDISS
-594 ELISNY
+594 ELIKNY
-600 YISDGETLSV
+600 YISDGETFSV
-610 YEPGDREYNIARSD
+610 YEPGDPEYNIARSD

-662 DHVYTIASRTAT
+662 GHVYTIASRTDS
-674 TIIWHC
+674 TITWHC
-680 EDEGV
+680 NDAGV
-685 EDLELPIPAGSTFD
+685 EDLELPVPAEAAFD

-722 RTIPQPEPDQP
+722 RTIPQPEPGQP

-805 FVTNLK
+805 FVTTLK

-821 ALGGEDDEAQL
+821 ALGGEDGEAQL

>member
-41 VNITVD
+41 VNIVVNE
-47 ADGSKTIQ
+47 DGNKSIQ
-55 VGGQK
+55 VNGED
-60 VEDDGDGT
+60 VTDDGDGT

-79 APASQNDAAEPA
+79 AAASQNDTEETASAAEGSENTPSEDGTDQTGSAKETGNDKGSDEPAAPEQPAPTTAPAGDRAAEP
-91 PAETEDEEAP
+91 PAK
-101 AEEDAAPAD
+101 
-110 ETEAPETAD
+110 PET
-119 AEGTE
+119 
-124 DAAAD
+124 
-129 DADAEDAAAEP
+129 
-140 ATLELSAP
+140 
-148 AVDTGDEAEDT
+148 
-159 PAEPERTVTETE
+159 TVTETK
-171 DGTVIEYGDYTVD
+171 DGTVINYGVTEAD
-184 PDVQVTK
+184 PDVQAEK
-191 PEPAPEAAAPAEKAA
+191 PVVKAKAAEEPASDPAENEPDDKIM
-206 DPEDETVTYE
+206 TYE
-216 APAEENTSVVSS
+216 APAEENTSLASS
-228 VVENVVK
+228 VAAHVVK
-235 IVNNYKDALNIILR
+235 IVNNCTDTLNIILR

-256 TSKEDA
+256 SSTEDA
-262 MNISGTGD
+262 MNITGKGD

-278 NELISGSSTYDPA
+278 NELISGSSTVD
-291 HGSHAGLSS
+291 GSHAGLYSED
-300 RNLDGT
+300 LDGT
-306 LTLTDADKDGG
+306 LTLTDANKDGG

-326 KDSGYVSS
+326 KDYRFASS
-334 DGICAKDLSII
+334 SGICAKDLSII
-345 DTSITAVGGDV
+345 DTSITAIGGDV
-356 GGSSSS
+356 GGSSSC
-362 GGTGLSA
+362 
-369 DVLNMTGSSL
+369 
-379 SATGGNVNNSTDDY
+379 
-393 TDGGTGL
+393 GGTGL
-400 HAGSLS
+400 HADVLN

-421 STDDPT
+421 STSD
-427 NDPTNDYS
+427 S
-435 IGGIGLDI
+435 SSGGTGLSI
-443 GNYSNLKSNIS
+443 GNYRQLKSNIS

-463 NSSGS
+463 NSSSS
-468 GKKATGGTGAI
+468 GKNVWGGTGAS

-492 VTLLAQGGNA
+492 VTLLVQGGNA
-502 QASGSGNATGGR
+502 QASGSGNAEGGR

-558 SNNDVHLVSGSLT
+558 SEINDVHLVSGSLT

-584 KNGSSFDISS
+584 KKGSSFDISS
-594 ELISNY
+594 ELIKNY
-600 YISDGETLSV
+600 YISDGETFSV
-610 YEPGDREYNIARSD
+610 YEPGDPEYNIARSD

-662 DHVYTIASRTAT
+662 GHVYTIASRTAT

-699 AMKHEWVTSEDGTYE
+699 AMKHEWLTSADGTYE

-722 RTIPQPEPDQP
+722 RTILQPEPDQP
-733 DTPSNDTTA
+733 DTPSNVTTA

-805 FVTNLK
+805 FVTTLK

>member
-79 APASQNDAAEPA
+79 AAASQNDTEETASAAEGSENTPSEDGTDQTGSAKETGNDKGSDEPAAPEQPA
-91 PAETEDEEAP
+91 PTTAP
-101 AEEDAAPAD
+101 AGDRTAEPPAK
-110 ETEAPETAD
+110 PET
-119 AEGTE
+119 
-124 DAAAD
+124 
-129 DADAEDAAAEP
+129 
-140 ATLELSAP
+140 
-148 AVDTGDEAEDT
+148 
-159 PAEPERTVTETE
+159 TVTETK
-171 DGTVIEYGDYTVD
+171 DGTVINYGVTEAD
-184 PDVQVTK
+184 PDVQAEK
-191 PEPAPEAAAPAEKAA
+191 PVVKAKAAEEPASDPAENEPDDKIM
-206 DPEDETVTYE
+206 TYE
-216 APAEENTSVVSS
+216 APAEENTSLASS
-228 VVENVVK
+228 VAAHVVK
-235 IVNNYKDALNIILR
+235 IVNNCTDTLNIILR

-278 NELISGSSTYDPA
+278 NELIGGIGAKNYGDVT
-291 HGSHAGLSS
+291 AGLYSED
-300 RNLDGT
+300 LDGT

-326 KDSGYVSS
+326 KDYRFASSG
-334 DGICAKDLSII
+334 GICAKDLSII
-345 DTSITAVGGDV
+345 DTSITAIGGDV
-356 GGSSSS
+356 GGSSSC

-379 SATGGNVNNSTDDY
+379 SATGGSVNNSTDDY
-393 TDGGTGL
+393 SAGGFGL
-400 HAGSLS
+400 R
-406 MTGSSLSATGGSVSN
+406 
-421 STDDPT
+421 
-427 NDPTNDYS
+427 
-435 IGGIGLDI
+435 I
-443 GNYSNLKSNIS
+443 GNYDGLKSNIS

-463 NSSGS
+463 NNSGS
-468 GKKATGGTGAI
+468 GKEVEGGMGAI
-479 IIGTAADSYLIDH
+479 IIGTAADSYQIDH

-502 QASGSGNATGGR
+502 QASGSGNAEGGR

-558 SNNDVHLVSGSLT
+558 SEINDVHLVSGSLT

-577 SSKSGSS
+577 SSK
-584 KNGSSFDISS
+584 NGSSFDISS
-594 ELISNY
+594 ELIKNY

-610 YEPGDREYNIARSD
+610 YEPGDPEYNIARSD

-662 DHVYTIASRTAT
+662 GHVYTIASRTDS
-674 TIIWHC
+674 TITWHC
-680 EDEGV
+680 NDAGV

-770 NYIVDARR
+770 NYIMDARR
-778 DGLDTATLLAPLPV
+778 DGLDTATLIAPLPV

>member
-41 VNITVD
+41 VHITVD

-110 ETEAPETAD
+110 EAEAPETAD

-171 DGTVIEYGDYTVD
+171 DSTVIEYGDYTVD

-191 PEPAPEAAAPAEKAA
+191 SEPSPEAAAPAEKAA

-228 VVENVVK
+228 VAAHVVK

-278 NELISGSSTYDPA
+278 NELIGGIGAKNYGDVT
-291 HGSHAGLSS
+291 AGLHS
-300 RNLDGT
+300 RRLDGT
-306 LTLTDADKDGG
+306 LTITDENKDGG
-317 SLTAKGGYS
+317 SLTSKGGN
-326 KDSGYVSS
+326 S
-334 DGICAKDLSII
+334 DASHPR
-345 DTSITAVGGDV
+345 
-356 GGSSSS
+356 SS
-362 GGTGLSA
+362 GGIYANDLAIIETTVTAKAGDSVNTSGGNGLEAASLTIV
-369 DVLNMTGSSL
+369 DSSL
-379 SATGGNVNNSTDDY
+379 SATGGNSSNTSN
-393 TDGGTGL
+393 
-400 HAGSLS
+400 AP
-406 MTGSSLSATGGSVSN
+406 GSSAS
-421 STDDPT
+421 
-427 NDPTNDYS
+427 
-435 IGGIGLDI
+435 GGIGLLVS
-443 GNYSNLKSNIS
+443 NYVNKGASISN
-454 DSHISAIGG
+454 SHISAVGG
-463 NSSGS
+463 DAFSSSSNAS
-468 GKKATGGTGAI
+468 GGRGAGFYGTCPGFQM
-479 IIGTAADSYLIDH
+479 DH
-492 VTLLAQGGNA
+492 VTFLAQGGNA
-502 QASGSGNATGGR
+502 SSDTGSASGGCGFDRNGHTSSIAGEFAAIGGNAT
-514 GIDRNSG
+514 
-521 KITISDSAVTVAGGN
+521 TV
-536 AVSESGTA
+536 SGTA
-544 TGGGGYYNNANYYS
+544 TGGNGY
-558 SNNDVHLVSGSLT
+558 GSLCYYAPAHADSSLRLASGNFT
-571 AVGGSG
+571 AIGGSG
-577 SSKSGSS
+577 STA
-584 KNGSSFDISS
+584 NGNSILYETDYRYNSPMK
-594 ELISNY
+594 
-600 YISDGETLSV
+600 ISDGVNLNV
-610 YEPGDREYNIARSD
+610 YQTGDDEFALQDDFVPSD
-624 RLVVSEDSGIVY
+624 HGAFTY
-636 YNHSAVVQNEDG
+636 YKNATVIQNEDG

-655 PFRYVRG
+655 PFRYVNDG
-662 DHVYTIASRTAT
+662 HVYTIASRTDT

-699 AMKHEWVTSEDGTYE
+699 AMKHEWLTSEDGTYE

-722 RTIPQPEPDQP
+722 RTIPQPEPTQP
-733 DTPSNDTTA
+733 DTTA

-762 FETRTESG
+762 FETCTESG

>member
-110 ETEAPETAD
+110 EAEAPETAD

-129 DADAEDAAAEP
+129 DADAEDAATEP
-140 ATLELSAP
+140 A
-148 AVDTGDEAEDT
+148 
-159 PAEPERTVTETE
+159 
-171 DGTVIEYGDYTVD
+171 
-184 PDVQVTK
+184 
-191 PEPAPEAAAPAEKAA
+191 
-206 DPEDETVTYE
+206 
-216 APAEENTSVVSS
+216 
-228 VVENVVK
+228 
-235 IVNNYKDALNIILR
+235 
-249 NLKVDAG
+249 
-256 TSKEDA
+256 
-262 MNISGTGD
+262 
-270 VTLELDGK
+270 TLELDGK
-278 NELISGSSTYDPA
+278 NELIGGIGAKNYGDVT
-291 HGSHAGLSS
+291 AGLYSED
-300 RNLDGT
+300 LDGT

-326 KDSGYVSS
+326 KDYRFASSG
-334 DGICAKDLSII
+334 GICAKDLSII

-356 GGSSSS
+356 GGSSSC

-379 SATGGNVNNSTDDY
+379 SATGGSVNNSTDDY
-393 TDGGTGL
+393 SAGGFGL
-400 HAGSLS
+400 R
-406 MTGSSLSATGGSVSN
+406 
-421 STDDPT
+421 
-427 NDPTNDYS
+427 
-435 IGGIGLDI
+435 I
-443 GNYSNLKSNIS
+443 GNYRNLKSNIS

-463 NSSGS
+463 NNSGS
-468 GKKATGGTGAI
+468 GKEVEGGMGAI
-479 IIGTAADSYLIDH
+479 IIGTAADSYQIDH

-521 KITISDSAVTVAGGN
+521 EITISDSAVTVAGGN

-558 SNNDVHLVSGSLT
+558 SEINDVHLVSGSLT

-577 SSKSGSS
+577 SSK
-584 KNGSSFDISS
+584 NGSSFDISS
-594 ELISNY
+594 ELIKNY

-610 YEPGDREYNIARSD
+610 YEPGDPEYNIARSD

-662 DHVYTIASRTAT
+662 GHVYTIASRTAT

>member
-110 ETEAPETAD
+110 EAEAPETAD
-119 AEGTE
+119 ADGTE

-171 DGTVIEYGDYTVD
+171 DSTVIEYGDYTVD

-278 NELISGSSTYDPA
+278 NELIGGIGAKNYGDVT
-291 HGSHAGLSS
+291 AGLHS
-300 RNLDGT
+300 RRLDGT
-306 LTLTDADKDGG
+306 LTITDENKDGG
-317 SLTAKGGYS
+317 SLTSKGGN
-326 KDSGYVSS
+326 S
-334 DGICAKDLSII
+334 DASHPR
-345 DTSITAVGGDV
+345 
-356 GGSSSS
+356 SS
-362 GGTGLSA
+362 GGIYANDLAIIETTVTAKAGDSVNTSGGDGLDAASLTIV
-369 DVLNMTGSSL
+369 DSSL
-379 SATGGNVNNSTDDY
+379 SATGGNSFGDRGG
-393 TDGGTGL
+393 DGL
-400 HAGSLS
+400 VAGNYGNK
-406 MTGSSLSATGGSVSN
+406 GSSISN
-421 STDDPT
+421 
-427 NDPTNDYS
+427 
-435 IGGIGLDI
+435 
-443 GNYSNLKSNIS
+443 
-454 DSHISAIGG
+454 SHISAVGG
-463 NSSGS
+463 DAFSSSSNVSGGS
-468 GKKATGGTGAI
+468 GAVFYGTCPGFQM
-479 IIGTAADSYLIDH
+479 DH
-492 VTLLAQGGNA
+492 VTFLAQGGNA
-502 QASGSGNATGGR
+502 SSDTGSAAGGYGFYRNGHTSSIAGEFAAIGGNAT
-514 GIDRNSG
+514 
-521 KITISDSAVTVAGGN
+521 TV
-536 AVSESGTA
+536 SGTA
-544 TGGGGYYNNANYYS
+544 TGGNGY
-558 SNNDVHLVSGSLT
+558 GSLCYYAPAHADSSLRLASGNFT
-571 AVGGSG
+571 AIGGSG
-577 SSKSGSS
+577 STA
-584 KNGSSFDISS
+584 NGNSILYETDYRFNSPMK
-594 ELISNY
+594 
-600 YISDGETLSV
+600 ISDGVNLNV
-610 YEPGDREYNIARSD
+610 YQTGDDKFALQDDFVPSD
-624 RLVVSEDSGIVY
+624 HGAFTY
-636 YNHSAVVQNEDG
+636 YKNATVIQNEDG

-655 PFRYVRG
+655 PFRYVNDG
-662 DHVYTIASRTAT
+662 HVYTIASRTGT

-722 RTIPQPEPDQP
+722 RTIPQPEPGQP
-733 DTPSNDTTA
+733 DTTA

-751 RVVDANGADVT
+751 RVVDANGADVA
-762 FETRTESG
+762 FETRTEG
-770 NYIVDARR
+770 CNYIVDARR
-778 DGLDTATLLAPLPV
+778 DGLDTATLIAPLPV

>member
-41 VNITVD
+41 VNIVVNE
-47 ADGSKTIQ
+47 DGNKSIQ
-55 VGGQK
+55 VNGED
-60 VEDDGDGT
+60 VTDDGDGT

-79 APASQNDAAEPA
+79 AAASQNDTEETASAAEGSENTPSEDGTDQTGSAKETGNDKGSDEPAAPEQPAPTTAPAGDRAAEP
-91 PAETEDEEAP
+91 PAK
-101 AEEDAAPAD
+101 
-110 ETEAPETAD
+110 PET
-119 AEGTE
+119 
-124 DAAAD
+124 
-129 DADAEDAAAEP
+129 
-140 ATLELSAP
+140 
-148 AVDTGDEAEDT
+148 
-159 PAEPERTVTETE
+159 TVTETK
-171 DGTVIEYGDYTVD
+171 DGTVTEYGAFEAD
-184 PDVQVTK
+184 PDVQAEKQVVK
-191 PEPAPEAAAPAEKAA
+191 AKAAEEPANDPAENEPDDKIM
-206 DPEDETVTYE
+206 TYE
-216 APAEENTSVVSS
+216 APAEENTSLASS
-228 VVENVVK
+228 VAAHVVK
-235 IVNNYKDALNIILR
+235 IVNNCTDTLNIILR

-256 TSKEDA
+256 SSTEDA
-262 MNISGTGD
+262 MNITGKGD

-278 NELISGSSTYDPA
+278 NELISGSSTVD
-291 HGSHAGLSS
+291 GSHAGLYSED
-300 RNLDGT
+300 LDGT
-306 LTLTDADKDGG
+306 LTLTDANKDGG

-326 KDSGYVSS
+326 KDYRFASS
-334 DGICAKDLSII
+334 SGICAKDLSII

-356 GGSSSS
+356 GGSSSC
-362 GGTGLSA
+362 GGTGLHA

-379 SATGGNVNNSTDDY
+379 SATGGSVNNSTYD
-393 TDGGTGL
+393 
-400 HAGSLS
+400 
-406 MTGSSLSATGGSVSN
+406 SSLGG
-421 STDDPT
+421 
-427 NDPTNDYS
+427 Y
-435 IGGIGLDI
+435 GLSI
-443 GNYSNLKSNIS
+443 GNYDGLKSNIS

-463 NSSGS
+463 NNSGS
-468 GKKATGGTGAI
+468 GKEVVGGMGAS
-479 IIGTAADSYLIDH
+479 IIGTAADSYQIDH

-502 QASGSGNATGGR
+502 QASGSGNAEGGR

-544 TGGGGYYNNANYYS
+544 TGGGGYYNNANYYFAD
-558 SNNDVHLVSGSLT
+558 NNDVHLVSGSLT

-584 KNGSSFDISS
+584 KKGSSFDISS
-594 ELISNY
+594 ELIKNY
-600 YISDGETLSV
+600 YISDGEMFSV
-610 YEPGDREYNIARSD
+610 YEPGDPEYNIARSD

-662 DHVYTIASRTAT
+662 GHVYTIASRTDS
-674 TIIWHC
+674 TITWHC
-680 EDEGV
+680 NDAGV
-685 EDLELPIPAGSTFD
+685 EDLELPVPAEAAFD
-699 AMKHEWVTSEDGTYE
+699 AMKHEWLTSEDGTYE
-714 ECTICHLQ
+714 ECTICHTKKML
-722 RTIPQPEPDQP
+722 PQPAPDQT

-805 FVTNLK
+805 FVTTLK

>member
-110 ETEAPETAD
+110 EAEAPETAD

-256 TSKEDA
+256 SSTEDA
-262 MNISGTGD
+262 MNITGKGD

-278 NELISGSSTYDPA
+278 NELISGSSTAD
-291 HGSHAGLSS
+291 GSHAGLYS
-300 RNLDGT
+300 RRFDGT

-326 KDSGYVSS
+326 KDSSSAGS
-334 DGICAKDLSII
+334 DGIRAKDLSII

-356 GGSSSS
+356 GGSSYR

-379 SATGGNVNNSTDDY
+379 SATGGSVNNSTDD
-393 TDGGTGL
+393 
-400 HAGSLS
+400 
-406 MTGSSLSATGGSVSN
+406 SSLGG
-421 STDDPT
+421 
-427 NDPTNDYS
+427 Y
-435 IGGIGLDI
+435 GLSI
-443 GNYSNLKSNIS
+443 GNYDGLKSNIS

-463 NSSGS
+463 NNSGS
-468 GKKATGGTGAI
+468 GKEVVGGMGAS
-479 IIGTAADSYLIDH
+479 IIGTAADSYQIDH

-502 QASGSGNATGGR
+502 QASGSGNAKGGR

-521 KITISDSAVTVAGGN
+521 EITISDSAVTVAGGN

-558 SNNDVHLVSGSLT
+558 ANNNDVHLVSGSLT

-577 SSKSGSS
+577 SSK
-584 KNGSSFDISS
+584 NGSSFDISS
-594 ELISNY
+594 ELIKNY

-662 DHVYTIASRTAT
+662 GHVYTIASRTDS
-674 TIIWHC
+674 TITWHC
-680 EDEGV
+680 NDAGV
-685 EDLELPIPAGSTFD
+685 EDLELPVPAEAAFD
-699 AMKHEWVTSEDGTYE
+699 AMKHEWLTSEDGTYE

-722 RTIPQPEPDQP
+722 RTIPQPEPGQP

>member
-41 VNITVD
+41 INIVVNE
-47 ADGSKTIQ
+47 DGNKSIQ
-55 VGGQK
+55 VNGED
-60 VEDDGDGT
+60 VTDDGDGT

-79 APASQNDAAEPA
+79 AAASQNDTEETASAAEGSENTPSEDGTDQTGSAKETGNDKGSDEPAAPEQPAPTTAPAGDRAAEP
-91 PAETEDEEAP
+91 PAK
-101 AEEDAAPAD
+101 
-110 ETEAPETAD
+110 PET
-119 AEGTE
+119 
-124 DAAAD
+124 
-129 DADAEDAAAEP
+129 
-140 ATLELSAP
+140 
-148 AVDTGDEAEDT
+148 
-159 PAEPERTVTETE
+159 TVTETK
-171 DGTVIEYGDYTVD
+171 DGTVINYGVTEAD
-184 PDVQVTK
+184 PDVQAEK
-191 PEPAPEAAAPAEKAA
+191 PVVKVKAAEEPASDPAENEPDDKIM
-206 DPEDETVTYE
+206 TYE
-216 APAEENTSVVSS
+216 APAEENTSLASS
-228 VVENVVK
+228 VAAHVVK
-235 IVNNYKDALNIILR
+235 IVNNCTDTLNIILR

-256 TSKEDA
+256 SSTEDA
-262 MNISGTGD
+262 MNITGKGD

-278 NELISGSSTYDPA
+278 NELISGSSTYDSA
-291 HGSHAGLSS
+291 HGSLAGLHSGQ
-300 RNLDGT
+300 LDGT

-326 KDSGYVSS
+326 KDSGFASS
-334 DGICAKDLSII
+334 DGICARDLSII

-356 GGSSSS
+356 GGSLSY
-362 GGTGLSA
+362 GGTGLST

-379 SATGGNVNNSTDDY
+379 SATGGSVNNSTYD
-393 TDGGTGL
+393 
-400 HAGSLS
+400 S
-406 MTGSSLSATGGSVSN
+406 
-421 STDDPT
+421 
-427 NDPTNDYS
+427 S
-435 IGGIGLDI
+435 IGGYGLSI
-443 GNYSNLKSNIS
+443 GNYDGLKSNIS

-463 NSSGS
+463 NSSS
-468 GKKATGGTGAI
+468 NGKNAGGGTGAI

-502 QASGSGNATGGR
+502 QASGSGNAKGGR

-544 TGGGGYYNNANYYS
+544 TGGGGYYNNANYYNER
-558 SNNDVHLVSGSLT
+558 NNDVHLVSGSLT

-584 KNGSSFDISS
+584 KKGSSFDISS
-594 ELISNY
+594 ELIKNY
-600 YISDGETLSV
+600 YISDGETFSV
-610 YEPGDREYNIARSD
+610 YEPGDPEYNIARSD

-655 PFRYVRG
+655 PFRYVNDG
-662 DHVYTIASRTAT
+662 HVYTIASRTDT

-733 DTPSNDTTA
+733 DTPSNVTTA

-751 RVVDANGADVT
+751 RVVDANGADVA
-762 FETRTESG
+762 FETRTEG
-770 NYIVDARR
+770 CNYIVDARR
-778 DGLDTATLLAPLPV
+778 DGLDTATLIAPLPV

>member
-110 ETEAPETAD
+110 GAEAPETAD

-140 ATLELSAP
+140 ATLELSAS

-291 HGSHAGLSS
+291 HGSLAGLYSED
-300 RNLDGT
+300 LDGT

-326 KDSGYVSS
+326 KDSGYHSS
-334 DGICAKDLSII
+334 YGICAKDLSII

-356 GGSSSS
+356 GGSSSR
-362 GGTGLSA
+362 GG
-369 DVLNMTGSSL
+369 D
-379 SATGGNVNNSTDDY
+379 
-393 TDGGTGL
+393 GL
-400 HAGSLS
+400 HAESLS

-463 NSSGS
+463 NSSS
-468 GKKATGGTGAI
+468 NRKNVEGGVGVYFF
-479 IIGTAADSYLIDH
+479 GTVADGYLIDH

-502 QASGSGNATGGR
+502 QASGSGNAKGGE
-514 GIDRNSG
+514 GIYRNSG
-521 KITISDSAVTVAGGN
+521 EITISDSAVTAAGGN

-544 TGGGGYYNNANYYS
+544 TGGRGYYNNANYYS

-571 AVGGSG
+571 AVGGS
-577 SSKSGSS
+577 SKSGSS

-594 ELISNY
+594 DYIKKY

-610 YEPGDREYNIARSD
+610 YEPGDPKYNIAGSD
-624 RLVVSEDSGIVY
+624 RLAVSEDSGIVY

-722 RTIPQPEPDQP
+722 RTIPQPEPGQP

>member
-41 VNITVD
+41 VNIVVNE
-47 ADGSKTIQ
+47 DGNKSIQ
-55 VGGQK
+55 VNGED
-60 VEDDGDGT
+60 VTDDGDGT
-68 DDIIITGDNTQ
+68 DDIIITGDSTQ
-79 APASQNDAAEPA
+79 AAASQNDTEETASAAEGSENTPSEDGTDQTGSAKETGNDKGSDEPAAPEQPAPTTAPAGDRAAEP
-91 PAETEDEEAP
+91 PAK
-101 AEEDAAPAD
+101 
-110 ETEAPETAD
+110 PET
-119 AEGTE
+119 
-124 DAAAD
+124 
-129 DADAEDAAAEP
+129 
-140 ATLELSAP
+140 
-148 AVDTGDEAEDT
+148 
-159 PAEPERTVTETE
+159 TVTETK
-171 DGTVIEYGDYTVD
+171 DGTVINYGVTEAD
-184 PDVQVTK
+184 PDVQAEK
-191 PEPAPEAAAPAEKAA
+191 PVVKAKAAEEPANNPAENEPDDKIM
-206 DPEDETVTYE
+206 TYE
-216 APAEENTSVVSS
+216 APAEENTSLASS
-228 VVENVVK
+228 VAAHVVK
-235 IVNNYKDALNIILR
+235 IVNNCTDTLNIILR

-256 TSKEDA
+256 SSTEDA
-262 MNISGTGD
+262 MNITGKGD

-278 NELISGSSTYDPA
+278 NELTGGSSTDSA
-291 HGSHAGLSS
+291 ADAHAGLNS
-300 RNLDGT
+300 RRFDGT

-326 KDSGYVSS
+326 EDSDYAHS
-334 DGICAKDLSII
+334 DGIRARDLSII

-356 GGSSSS
+356 GGSSSC

-379 SATGGNVNNSTDDY
+379 SATGG
-393 TDGGTGL
+393 
-400 HAGSLS
+400 
-406 MTGSSLSATGGSVSN
+406 SVSN
-421 STDDPT
+421 STDDF
-427 NDPTNDYS
+427 S
-435 IGGIGLDI
+435 SGGVGLGIG
-443 GNYSNLKSNIS
+443 NSRQLKSNIS

-463 NSSGS
+463 NCSSS
-468 GKKATGGTGAI
+468 NGKNAVGGTGAFI
-479 IIGTAADSYLIDH
+479 MGTTADSYLIDH
-492 VTLLAQGGNA
+492 VTLFAQGGNA
-502 QASGSGNATGGR
+502 QASGSGNAEGGS

-577 SSKSGSS
+577 SSK
-584 KNGSSFDISS
+584 NGSSFDISS
-594 ELISNY
+594 SLIKKY

-610 YEPGDREYNIARSD
+610 YEPGDPEYNIAASD

-662 DHVYTIASRTAT
+662 GHVYAIASRTDS
-674 TIIWHC
+674 TITWHC
-680 EDEGV
+680 NDAGV

-722 RTIPQPEPDQP
+722 RTIPQPEPAQP
-733 DTPSNDTTA
+733 DTTA

-751 RVVDANGADVT
+751 RVVDANGADVA

>member
-110 ETEAPETAD
+110 EAEAPETAD

-129 DADAEDAAAEP
+129 DADAEDAAVEP

-278 NELISGSSTYDPA
+278 NELISGSSTYDSA
-291 HGSHAGLSS
+291 HGSLAGLHSGL
-300 RNLDGT
+300 LDGT

-334 DGICAKDLSII
+334 DGIYAKDLSII

-356 GGSSSS
+356 GGSLSY

-379 SATGGNVNNSTDDY
+379 SATGGSVNNST
-393 TDGGTGL
+393 
-400 HAGSLS
+400 A
-406 MTGSSLSATGGSVSN
+406 
-421 STDDPT
+421 
-427 NDPTNDYS
+427 DYS
-435 IGGIGLDI
+435 SGGLGLGI
-443 GNYSNLKSNIS
+443 GNYDGLKSNIS

-463 NSSGS
+463 NSSSS
-468 GKKATGGTGAI
+468 GKKATGGTGAN

-544 TGGGGYYNNANYYS
+544 TGGGGYYNEP
-558 SNNDVHLVSGSLT
+558 NNDVHLVSGSLT

-577 SSKSGSS
+577 SSK
-584 KNGSSFDISS
+584 NGSSFDISS
-594 ELISNY
+594 ELIKKY
-600 YISDGETLSV
+600 YISDGETFSV
-610 YEPGDREYNIARSD
+610 YEPGDSEYNIARSD

-636 YNHSAVVQNEDG
+636 YNHSAV
-648 SVTVTGE
+648 TGE

-662 DHVYTIASRTAT
+662 DHVYTIASRTDS

-680 EDEGV
+680 NDAGV
-685 EDLELPIPAGSTFD
+685 EDLELPVPAEAAFD
-699 AMKHEWVTSEDGTYE
+699 AMKHEWLTSEDGIYE

-778 DGLDTATLLAPLPV
+778 DGLDTATLIAPLPV

>member
-110 ETEAPETAD
+110 EAEAPETAD

-228 VVENVVK
+228 VAAHVVK

-278 NELISGSSTYDPA
+278 NELIGGIGAKNYGDVT
-291 HGSHAGLSS
+291 AGLHS
-300 RNLDGT
+300 RRLDGT
-306 LTLTDADKDGG
+306 LTITDENKDGG
-317 SLTAKGGYS
+317 SLTSKGGN
-326 KDSGYVSS
+326 S
-334 DGICAKDLSII
+334 DASHPR
-345 DTSITAVGGDV
+345 
-356 GGSSSS
+356 SS
-362 GGTGLSA
+362 GGIYANDLAIIETTVTAKAGDSVNTSGGNGLEAASLTIV
-369 DVLNMTGSSL
+369 DSSL
-379 SATGGNVNNSTDDY
+379 SATGGNSSNTSN
-393 TDGGTGL
+393 
-400 HAGSLS
+400 AP
-406 MTGSSLSATGGSVSN
+406 GSSAS
-421 STDDPT
+421 
-427 NDPTNDYS
+427 
-435 IGGIGLDI
+435 GGIGLLVS
-443 GNYSNLKSNIS
+443 NYVNKGSSISN
-454 DSHISAIGG
+454 SHISAVGG
-463 NSSGS
+463 DAFSSSSNAS
-468 GKKATGGTGAI
+468 GGRGAGFYGTCPGFQM
-479 IIGTAADSYLIDH
+479 DH
-492 VTLLAQGGNA
+492 VTFLAQGGNA
-502 QASGSGNATGGR
+502 SSDTGSASGGCGFDRNGHSSSISADIVAIGGNAT
-514 GIDRNSG
+514 
-521 KITISDSAVTVAGGN
+521 TV
-536 AVSESGTA
+536 SGTA
-544 TGGGGYYNNANYYS
+544 KGGDGYYSLCYYAPAHADS
-558 SNNDVHLVSGSLT
+558 SLRLASGNFT
-571 AVGGSG
+571 AIGGSG
-577 SSKSGSS
+577 STA
-584 KNGSSFDISS
+584 NGNSILYETDYRYNSPMK
-594 ELISNY
+594 
-600 YISDGETLSV
+600 ISDGVNLNV
-610 YEPGDREYNIARSD
+610 YQTGDDEFALQDDFVPSD
-624 RLVVSEDSGIVY
+624 HGAFTY
-636 YNHSAVVQNEDG
+636 YKNATVIQNEDG

-655 PFRYVRG
+655 PFRYVNDG
-662 DHVYTIASRTAT
+662 HVYTIASRTDT

-722 RTIPQPEPDQP
+722 RTIPQPEPAQP
-733 DTPSNDTTA
+733 DTTA

-778 DGLDTATLLAPLPV
+778 DGLDTATLIAPLPV

>member
-110 ETEAPETAD
+110 EAEAPETAD

-278 NELISGSSTYDPA
+278 NELISGSSTYDSA
-291 HGSHAGLSS
+291 HGSLAGLHSGL
-300 RNLDGT
+300 LDGT

-334 DGICAKDLSII
+334 DGIYAKDLSII

-356 GGSSSS
+356 GGSLSY

-379 SATGGNVNNSTDDY
+379 SATGGSVNNSTDDY
-393 TDGGTGL
+393 SCGGTGL
-400 HAGSLS
+400 G
-406 MTGSSLSATGGSVSN
+406 
-421 STDDPT
+421 
-427 NDPTNDYS
+427 
-435 IGGIGLDI
+435 I
-443 GNYSNLKSNIS
+443 GNYDGLKSNIS

-463 NSSGS
+463 NSSSS
-468 GKKATGGTGAI
+468 GKKATGGTGAN
-479 IIGTAADSYLIDH
+479 IIGTADDSYLIDH

-521 KITISDSAVTVAGGN
+521 KITISNSAVTVAGGN

-544 TGGGGYYNNANYYS
+544 TGGGGYYNNANYYNEF
-558 SNNDVHLVSGSLT
+558 NNDVHLVSGSLT

-577 SSKSGSS
+577 SSK
-584 KNGSSFDISS
+584 NGSSFDISS
-594 ELISNY
+594 ELIKKY
-600 YISDGETLSV
+600 YISDGETFSV
-610 YEPGDREYNIARSD
+610 YEPGDSEYNIARSD

-662 DHVYTIASRTAT
+662 GHVYTIASRTDS
-674 TIIWHC
+674 TITWHC
-680 EDEGV
+680 DDAGV
-685 EDLELPIPAGSTFD
+685 EDLELPVPAEAAFD
-699 AMKHEWVTSEDGTYE
+699 AMKHEWLTSEDGIYE

-778 DGLDTATLLAPLPV
+778 DGLDTATLIAPLPV

>member
-41 VNITVD
+41 INIVVNE
-47 ADGSKTIQ
+47 DGNKSIQ
-55 VGGQK
+55 VNGED
-60 VEDDGDGT
+60 VTDDGDGT

-79 APASQNDAAEPA
+79 AAASQNDTEETASAAEGSENTPSEDGTDQTGSAKETGNDKGSDEPAAPEQPAPTTAPAGDRAAEP
-91 PAETEDEEAP
+91 PAK
-101 AEEDAAPAD
+101 
-110 ETEAPETAD
+110 PET
-119 AEGTE
+119 
-124 DAAAD
+124 
-129 DADAEDAAAEP
+129 
-140 ATLELSAP
+140 
-148 AVDTGDEAEDT
+148 
-159 PAEPERTVTETE
+159 TVTETK
-171 DGTVIEYGDYTVD
+171 DGTVINYGVTEAD
-184 PDVQVTK
+184 PDVQAEKQVVK
-191 PEPAPEAAAPAEKAA
+191 AKAAEEPASDPAENEPDDKIM
-206 DPEDETVTYE
+206 THE
-216 APAEENTSVVSS
+216 APAEENTSLASS
-228 VVENVVK
+228 VAAHVVK
-235 IVNNYKDALNIILR
+235 IVNNCTDTLNIILR

-256 TSKEDA
+256 SSTEDA
-262 MNISGTGD
+262 MNITGKGD

-278 NELISGSSTYDPA
+278 NELISGSSTAD
-291 HGSHAGLSS
+291 GSHAGLYSED
-300 RNLDGT
+300 LDGT
-306 LTLTDADKDGG
+306 LTLTDANKDGG

-326 KDSGYVSS
+326 KDYRFASS
-334 DGICAKDLSII
+334 SGICAKDLSII

-356 GGSSSS
+356 GGSSSC

-379 SATGGNVNNSTDDY
+379 SATGG
-393 TDGGTGL
+393 
-400 HAGSLS
+400 
-406 MTGSSLSATGGSVSN
+406 SVSN
-421 STDDPT
+421 STSD
-427 NDPTNDYS
+427 S
-435 IGGIGLDI
+435 SSGGTGLSI
-443 GNYSNLKSNIS
+443 GNYRQLKSNIS

-463 NSSGS
+463 NSSSS
-468 GKKATGGTGAI
+468 GKNVWGGTGAS

-492 VTLLAQGGNA
+492 VTLLVQGGNA

-558 SNNDVHLVSGSLT
+558 SEINDVHLVSGSLT

-584 KNGSSFDISS
+584 KKGSSFDISS
-594 ELISNY
+594 ELIKNY
-600 YISDGETLSV
+600 YISDGETFSV
-610 YEPGDREYNIARSD
+610 YEPGDPEYNIARSD

-662 DHVYTIASRTAT
+662 GHVYTIASRTDS
-674 TIIWHC
+674 TITWHC
-680 EDEGV
+680 NDAGV
-685 EDLELPIPAGSTFD
+685 EDLELPVPAEAAFD
-699 AMKHEWVTSEDGTYE
+699 AMKHEWLTSEDGTYE
-714 ECTICHLQ
+714 ECTICHTKKML
-722 RTIPQPEPDQP
+722 PQPAPDQT
-733 DTPSNDTTA
+733 DSTETGGSTA

>member
-27 AVTAAYICDVSQGS
+27 TVSAAYVCDVSQGS
-41 VNITVD
+41 VNIVVNE
-47 ADGSKTIQ
+47 DGNKSIQ
-55 VGGQK
+55 VNGED
-60 VEDDGDGT
+60 VTDDGDGT

-79 APASQNDAAEPA
+79 AAASQNDTEETASAAEGSENTPSEDGTDQTGSAKETGNDKGSDEPAAPEQPAPTTAPAGDRAAEP
-91 PAETEDEEAP
+91 PAK
-101 AEEDAAPAD
+101 
-110 ETEAPETAD
+110 PET
-119 AEGTE
+119 
-124 DAAAD
+124 
-129 DADAEDAAAEP
+129 
-140 ATLELSAP
+140 
-148 AVDTGDEAEDT
+148 
-159 PAEPERTVTETE
+159 TVTETK

-262 MNISGTGD
+262 MNITGKGD

-278 NELISGSSTYDPA
+278 NELISGSSTVD
-291 HGSHAGLSS
+291 GSHAGLYSED
-300 RNLDGT
+300 LDGT

-326 KDSGYVSS
+326 KDYRFASS
-334 DGICAKDLSII
+334 SGICAKDLSII

-356 GGSSSS
+356 GGSSSC

-379 SATGGNVNNSTDDY
+379 SATGGSVNNSTYD
-393 TDGGTGL
+393 
-400 HAGSLS
+400 S
-406 MTGSSLSATGGSVSN
+406 
-421 STDDPT
+421 
-427 NDPTNDYS
+427 S
-435 IGGIGLDI
+435 IGGYGLSI
-443 GNYSNLKSNIS
+443 GNYDGLKSNIS

-463 NSSGS
+463 NNSGS
-468 GKKATGGTGAI
+468 GKEVVGGMGAS
-479 IIGTAADSYLIDH
+479 IIGTAADSYQIDH

-502 QASGSGNATGGR
+502 QASGSGNAEGGR

-558 SNNDVHLVSGSLT
+558 SEINDVHLVSGSLT

-577 SSKSGSS
+577 NS

-594 ELISNY
+594 ELIKNY
-600 YISDGETLSV
+600 YISDGETFSV
-610 YEPGDREYNIARSD
+610 YEPGDPEYNIAASD

-662 DHVYTIASRTAT
+662 GHVYTIASRTDS
-674 TIIWHC
+674 TITWHC
-680 EDEGV
+680 NDAGV

-722 RTIPQPEPDQP
+722 RTIPQPEPGQP

-805 FVTNLK
+805 FVTTLK

>member
-110 ETEAPETAD
+110 EAEAPETAD

-235 IVNNYKDALNIILR
+235 IVNNCTDTLNIILR

-256 TSKEDA
+256 SSTEDA

-278 NELISGSSTYDPA
+278 NELIGGIGAKNYGDVT
-291 HGSHAGLSS
+291 AGLHS
-300 RNLDGT
+300 RRLDGT
-306 LTLTDADKDGG
+306 LTITDENKDGG
-317 SLTAKGGYS
+317 SLTSKGGNSDASHPRSSGGIYANDLAIIETTVTAKGG
-326 KDSGYVSS
+326 DSVNTPGGKGL
-334 DGICAKDLSII
+334 DA
-345 DTSITAVGGDV
+345 TSLTMV
-356 GGSSSS
+356 
-362 GGTGLSA
+362 
-369 DVLNMTGSSL
+369 GSSL
-379 SATGGNVNNSTDDY
+379 SATGGNSSNTSN
-393 TDGGTGL
+393 
-400 HAGSLS
+400 AP
-406 MTGSSLSATGGSVSN
+406 GSSAS
-421 STDDPT
+421 
-427 NDPTNDYS
+427 
-435 IGGIGLDI
+435 GGIGLLV
-443 GNYSNLKSNIS
+443 GNYGNKGSSISN
-454 DSHISAIGG
+454 SHISAVGG
-463 NSSGS
+463 DAFSSSSNVSGGS
-468 GKKATGGTGAI
+468 GAVFYGTCPGFQM
-479 IIGTAADSYLIDH
+479 DH
-492 VTLLAQGGNA
+492 VTFLAQGGNA
-502 QASGSGNATGGR
+502 SSDTGSASGGCGFDRNGHSSSISADIVAIGGNAT
-514 GIDRNSG
+514 
-521 KITISDSAVTVAGGN
+521 TV
-536 AVSESGTA
+536 SGTA
-544 TGGGGYYNNANYYS
+544 KGGDGYYSLCYYAPAHADS
-558 SNNDVHLVSGSLT
+558 SLRLASGNFT
-571 AVGGSG
+571 AIGGSG
-577 SSKSGSS
+577 STA
-584 KNGSSFDISS
+584 NGNSILYETDYRYNSPMK
-594 ELISNY
+594 
-600 YISDGETLSV
+600 ISDGVNLNV
-610 YEPGDREYNIARSD
+610 YRTGDDEFALQDDFVPSD
-624 RLVVSEDSGIVY
+624 HGAFTY
-636 YNHSAVVQNEDG
+636 YKNATVIQNEDG

-655 PFRYVRG
+655 PFRYVNDG
-662 DHVYTIASRTAT
+662 HVYTIASRTAT

-685 EDLELPIPAGSTFD
+685 EDLELPVPAEAAFD
-699 AMKHEWVTSEDGTYE
+699 AMKHEWLTSEDGTYE

>member
-41 VNITVD
+41 VNIVVNE
-47 ADGSKTIQ
+47 DGNKSIQ
-55 VGGQK
+55 VNGED
-60 VEDDGDGT
+60 VTDDGDGT

-79 APASQNDAAEPA
+79 AAASQNDTEETASAAEGSENTPSEDGTDQTGSAKETGNDKGSDEPAAPEQPAPTTAPAGDRAAEP
-91 PAETEDEEAP
+91 PAK
-101 AEEDAAPAD
+101 
-110 ETEAPETAD
+110 PET
-119 AEGTE
+119 
-124 DAAAD
+124 
-129 DADAEDAAAEP
+129 
-140 ATLELSAP
+140 
-148 AVDTGDEAEDT
+148 
-159 PAEPERTVTETE
+159 TVTETK
-171 DGTVIEYGDYTVD
+171 DGTVINYGVTEAD
-184 PDVQVTK
+184 PDVQAEK
-191 PEPAPEAAAPAEKAA
+191 PVVKAKAAEEPASDPAENEPDDKIM
-206 DPEDETVTYE
+206 TYE
-216 APAEENTSVVSS
+216 APAEENTSVASS
-228 VVENVVK
+228 VAAHVVK
-235 IVNNYKDALNIILR
+235 IVNNCTDTLNIILR

-256 TSKEDA
+256 SSTEDA
-262 MNISGTGD
+262 MNITGKGD

-278 NELISGSSTYDPA
+278 NELISGSSTAD
-291 HGSHAGLSS
+291 GSHAGLYSED
-300 RNLDGT
+300 LDGT

-326 KDSGYVSS
+326 KDYRFASSG
-334 DGICAKDLSII
+334 GICAKDLSII
-345 DTSITAVGGDV
+345 DTSITAIGGDV
-356 GGSSSS
+356 GGSSSH

-379 SATGGNVNNSTDDY
+379 SATGGSVNNSTDDY
-393 TDGGTGL
+393 SAGGFGL
-400 HAGSLS
+400 R
-406 MTGSSLSATGGSVSN
+406 
-421 STDDPT
+421 
-427 NDPTNDYS
+427 
-435 IGGIGLDI
+435 I
-443 GNYSNLKSNIS
+443 GNYRNLKSNIS

-463 NSSGS
+463 NNSGS
-468 GKKATGGTGAI
+468 GKEVEGGMGAI
-479 IIGTAADSYLIDH
+479 IIGTAADSYQIDH

-502 QASGSGNATGGR
+502 QASGSGNAKGGR

-558 SNNDVHLVSGSLT
+558 SEINDVHLVSGSLT

-577 SSKSGSS
+577 SSK
-584 KNGSSFDISS
+584 NGSSFDISS
-594 ELISNY
+594 ELIKNY

-610 YEPGDREYNIARSD
+610 YEPGDPEYNIARSD

-655 PFRYVRG
+655 PFRYVNDG
-662 DHVYTIASRTAT
+662 HVYTIASRTDS
-674 TIIWHC
+674 TITWHC
-680 EDEGV
+680 NDAGV
-685 EDLELPIPAGSTFD
+685 EDLELPVPTEAAFD
-699 AMKHEWVTSEDGTYE
+699 AMKHEWLTSADGTYE

-821 ALGGEDDEAQL
+821 ALGGEDGEAQL

>member
-110 ETEAPETAD
+110 EAEAPETAD

-124 DAAAD
+124 DAATD

-140 ATLELSAP
+140 ATLELSAS

-278 NELISGSSTYDPA
+278 NELISGSSTYDSA
-291 HGSHAGLSS
+291 HGSLAGLHSGL
-300 RNLDGT
+300 LDGT

-334 DGICAKDLSII
+334 DGIYAKDLSII

-356 GGSSSS
+356 GGSLSY

-379 SATGGNVNNSTDDY
+379 SATGGSVNNSTDDY
-393 TDGGTGL
+393 SSGGLGL
-400 HAGSLS
+400 G
-406 MTGSSLSATGGSVSN
+406 
-421 STDDPT
+421 
-427 NDPTNDYS
+427 
-435 IGGIGLDI
+435 I
-443 GNYSNLKSNIS
+443 GNYDGLKSNIS

-463 NSSGS
+463 NCSGS
-468 GKKATGGTGAI
+468 GKNVVGGTGAYI
-479 IIGTAADSYLIDH
+479 MGTVDDGYLIDH
-492 VTLLAQGGNA
+492 VTLLVQGGNA
-502 QASGSGNATGGR
+502 QASGSGNAEGGW
-514 GIDRNSG
+514 GIERNSG

-558 SNNDVHLVSGSLT
+558 ANNDVHLVSGSLT

-577 SSKSGSS
+577 SSK
-584 KNGSSFDISS
+584 NGSSFDISS
-594 ELISNY
+594 DIIKKY

-636 YNHSAVVQNEDG
+636 YNNSAVVQNEDG

-662 DHVYTIASRTAT
+662 DHVYTIASRTDS
-674 TIIWHC
+674 TITWHC
-680 EDEGV
+680 NDAGV
-685 EDLELPIPAGSTFD
+685 EDLELPVPAEAAFD
-699 AMKHEWVTSEDGTYE
+699 AMKHEWLTSEDGTYE

-751 RVVDANGADVT
+751 RVVDANGADVA